1 MYDSFENGKE
11 VPGRINYVNLFS
23 LITWIFLLIA
33 CINFMNL
40 STACS
45 EQRARVVGVRKV
57 LSAGK
62 RKLIFQFIGESLIMA
77 LLSAFIVVINPS

>member
-1 MYDSFENGKE
+1 
-11 VPGRINYVNLFS
+11 
-23 LITWIFLLIA
+23 
-33 CINFMNL
+33 MNL